1 MQPIYKRFHSFLLS
15 TLLLTLPVLSMA
27 EVHEF
32 TLDNGMKILVKED
45 HRAPVVVSQVWYR
58 VGSSDEYGGITG
70 VSHVLEHMMFKGTPR
85 HPSGEFS
92 RIIAENGGREN
103 AFTGKDYTAY
113 FQQLERSRLEVSLQM
128 ESDRMRHLLLPP
140 EEFEKEL
147 KVVMEERRLRTDDNP
162 QALTYEQFMAAAFVN
177 SPYHQPII
185 GWMDDL
191 ENLKVEDL
199 RSWYQRYYAPNNATL
214 VVVGDVVPMEVL
226 RQARRYFGGLKPSQ
240 LTPSKPRREFPQ
252 RGLRRIEV
260 KAPAQLPF
268 LTMGYKV
275 PVINTAVEAWE
286 PYALEVLAGVLD
298 GGNASRLSRQLVRK
312 QELAASIGAGY
323 NPVSRYADL
332 FMIEASPASGKSIE
346 QLERAIIKQLERLQR
361 SPVTVREL
369 QRVKAQVLASKVYQ
383 QDSIFYQAME
393 LGMLETAGAGWRVGE
408 QYEQRI
414 REVTAEQV
422 QAVAKKYLVE
432 DGLTI
437 ARLVPVKENGERRD
451 EIR

>member
-1 MQPIYKRFHSFLLS
+1 
-15 TLLLTLPVLSMA
+15 
-27 EVHEF
+27 
-32 TLDNGMKILVKED
+32 
-45 HRAPVVVSQVWYR
+45 
-58 VGSSDEYGGITG
+58 
-70 VSHVLEHMMFKGTPR
+70 
-85 HPSGEFS
+85 
-92 RIIAENGGREN
+92 
-103 AFTGKDYTAY
+103 
-113 FQQLERSRLEVSLQM
+113 
-128 ESDRMRHLLLPP
+128 
-140 EEFEKEL
+140 
-147 KVVMEERRLRTDDNP
+147 
-162 QALTYEQFMAAAFVN
+162 
-177 SPYHQPII
+177 
-185 GWMDDL
+185 
-191 ENLKVEDL
+191 
-199 RSWYQRYYAPNNATL
+199 
-214 VVVGDVVPMEVL
+214 
-226 RQARRYFGGLKPSQ
+226 
-240 LTPSKPRREFPQ
+240 
-252 RGLRRIEV
+252 
-260 KAPAQLPF
+260 
-268 LTMGYKV
+268 V